1 MRFADL
7 VGDSG
12 EINLLGVPFDDSV
25 IGRKGAKDGPKGIRE
40 AFRFLGS
47 DLLPGTFQT
56 RIHDHG
62 DLALSGTVLEVHK
75 QVEEAVLPLLE
86 KPTILLG
93 GDHGLTY
100 AHIAALARQ
109 VKGTIGIIV
118 IDAHYDLRS
127 WEGQPTSGTPFRRIL
142 EEMDGRVKGKHITEI
157 GIRPFANA
165 AELADVA
172 ASHGVRIVTPD
183 QVRRQGADAIMDAA
197 LEMDVDHLWL
207 SIDIDGLDQSIASG
221 CSSPGAGGLW
231 FHEAETITK
240 RVAADPRCRGMDL
253 LEVAPGLDPTGNTTR
268 TAAQLVAT
276 FAAAVA
282 TTTHS

>member
-12 EINLLGVPFDDSV
+12 DINLLGVPFDDSV
-25 IGRKGAKDGPKGIRE
+25 IGRKGAKGGPQGIRE

-47 DLLPGTFQT
+47 DLMPGAFET

-62 DLALSGTVLEVHK
+62 DLEPRGTVLEVHQ
-75 QVEEAVLPLLE
+75 QVQAALAPLLT

-100 AHIAALARQ
+100 AHIAALA
-109 VKGTIGIIV
+109 GTVTGRIGIVV

-142 EEMDGRVKGKHITEI
+142 EELDGRVQGPNITEI

-165 AELADVA
+165 AELAGVA
-172 ASHGVRIVTPD
+172 AEHGVRIVTPE
-183 QVRRQGADAIMDAA
+183 QVRAEGADAVVESA
-197 LEMDVDHLWL
+197 LAMDVDHVWL

-221 CSSPGAGGLW
+221 CSSPGAGGLM

-240 RVAADPRCRGMDL
+240 RVAADNRCRGMDL
-253 LEVAPGLDPTGNTTR
+253 LEVAPNLDPTGNTAR